1 MSMTVD
7 TPDGDAGNDVRR
19 WTFLTN
25 HARVLLEIAR
35 NPHARLRDMA
45 AVAGITERAA
55 QAIVTDL
62 EVAGYL
68 KRTRVGRR
76 NHYTVDPSRRFR
88 HPAERDQRIEGL
100 LILFTHRE
108 ESVERD

>member
-1 MSMTVD
+1 MG
-7 TPDGDAGNDVRR
+7 TPEDGGSTRQ

-45 AVAGITERAA
+45 AIAGITERAA
-55 QAIVTDL
+55 QTIVADL
-62 EVAGYL
+62 EAAGYL
-68 KRTRVGRR
+68 TRTRVGRR

-88 HPAERDQRIEGL
+88 HPAEADHRIQGL
-100 LILFTHRE
+100 LSLFTHRE
-108 ESVERD
+108 ESREEE